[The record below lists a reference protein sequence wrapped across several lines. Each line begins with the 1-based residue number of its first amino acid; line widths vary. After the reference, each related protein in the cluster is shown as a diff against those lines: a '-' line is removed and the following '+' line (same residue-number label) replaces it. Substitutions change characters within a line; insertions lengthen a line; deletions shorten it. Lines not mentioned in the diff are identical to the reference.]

1 MLTVQT
7 KLICYLYA
15 SLWFPVR
22 QSVWPNDMT
31 DKDVWYLPW
40 KLCSGIGLQKNRSLV
55 SLYDRTGVCTI
66 RTLIKN
72 DQNDLRT
79 GTRAEF
85 RPFSEA
91 LNKTQFYFLQI
102 YTKLKKSHQRR
113 CGIQGNLC
121 GDWGLF
127 CFCSFLVLSY
137 NCIKEQVFNVC
148 IGRIAYGKL
157 KTHTIGKWAGI
168 GARLNET
175 QFYFLQIYTK
185 LKKKVRHSRKSLWGL
200 GIILFLFLS
209 CLKIV

>member
-1 MLTVQT
+1 MNSTAGENWLDLPYMPPCLQ
-7 KLICYLYA
+7 ICKWA
-15 SLWFPVR
+15 
-22 QSVWPNDMT
+22 
-31 DKDVWYLPW
+31 
-40 KLCSGIGLQKNRSLV
+40 GIGARL
-55 SLYDRTGVCTI
+55 
-66 RTLIKN
+66 N
-72 DQNDLRT
+72 D
-79 GTRAEF
+79 
-85 RPFSEA
+85 
-91 LNKTQFYFLQI
+91 TQFYFLQI

-113 CGIQGNLC
+113 CGIQGNLY

-185 LKKKVRHSRKSLWGL
+185 LKKSHQRRWGIQGNL
-200 GIILFLFLS
+200 YGDWRLFILFLFLS
-209 CLKIV
+209 CLTIV